1 MHLELTQLLLGVQS
15 MWGDLYMSLIDRSIG
30 FPMLAREIDVESLSN
45 NPKPQSTAKVG
56 SGRDAA
62 FGDAESSAPITLATL
77 LCSESERRL
86 LSGTGA
92 LCADWIV
99 GEVDEAWCDAIA
111 AEVKQWQHLA
121 LARVNT
127 VKMHKCIE
135 LLKPLLAESTKVQ
148 NTLKKIDASVS
159 ELEGLLT
166 GYDWAGLTLKDTQR
180 FTGTSE
186 AIPPVL
192 VALDLGLATALSA
205 SLDLIGWLKTLP
217 DDTDFMSALEMAMGR
232 SEMECPAELWDDGSG
247 ASGHGSGAGLGRVS
261 EQKLSWLRN
270 VRSYLHPVIY
280 HNHDLFMSARS
291 VARKIQCQ
299 AFNAMLNPRAS
310 GPKLTISISATRHH
324 AVTLWPSSNF
334 FRRFRRRWWKTY
346 RSVPA

>member
-1 MHLELTQLLLGVQS
+1 MNAMHAELTQLLLGVQS
-15 MWGDLYMSLIDRSIG
+15 IWGDLYRSLIDRSIG
-30 FPMLAREIDVESLSN
+30 FPLLAREIDVEALSN

-62 FGDAESSAPITLATL
+62 FGDAENTGPITLAAL
-77 LCSESERRL
+77 LCIEHERRL

-92 LCADWIV
+92 LCADWVI

-111 AEVKQWQHLA
+111 TEIKQWQHLA
-121 LARVNT
+121 LARDNT
-127 VKMHKCIE
+127 VKMHKCTE
-135 LLKPLLAESTKVQ
+135 LLKPLLAKSTKVQ
-148 NTLKKIDASVS
+148 NTLKEIDMSVS
-159 ELEGLLT
+159 ELEGLLA
-166 GYDWAGLTLKDTQR
+166 GCDWAGLALKDIKR
-180 FTGTSE
+180 FTGISE
-186 AIPPVL
+186 AIPPAL

-247 ASGHGSGAGLGRVS
+247 AGGHGSSAGLGRVS

-291 VARKIQCQ
+291 VAERNTKANCE
-299 AFNAMLNPRAS
+299 R
-310 GPKLTISISATRHH
+310 
-324 AVTLWPSSNF
+324 
-334 FRRFRRRWWKTY
+334 TY
-346 RSVPA
+346 PGYFLKF